1 MVTRF
6 DCVITYH
13 HNIHTCGVA
22 RFNRYLADH
31 LKIPMLSFAELAND
45 MYNFPLISIKESE
58 MLHEDVL
65 EFYSIIER
73 TKIRYS
79 VVFHSF
85 EGSETEIKFLQ
96 GAEEV
101 MALNAQMAA
110 EILPFRADVL
120 KGFTVATPLP
130 NISISTSF
138 EIKMITFGMA
148 HKIQSSGYIK
158 VADLLNDSGRTS
170 VLEISSALH
179 EGTEFDDRF
188 FNVGEEISEIFD
200 GRVEFL
206 GFLADHEVARRV
218 KAADVMLAFFPNGAR
233 ENNNSVLSA
242 MWLGTPVIT
251 NLDSWSP
258 SWLKHGETVFDIN
271 RLEEFPSKGKL
282 KEVGEFGRSAT
293 EHLTY
298 QSLVSLFQNT

>member
-1 MVTRF
+1 MVTEF

-31 LKIPMLSFAELAND
+31 LKIPMLSFTELANGTFK
-45 MYNFPLISIKESE
+45 FPLISIKESE

-85 EGSETEIKFLQ
+85 EGSETEIKFLK

-130 NISISTSF
+130 NISIATSF

>member
-31 LKIPMLSFAELAND
+31 LKIPMLSFTELANGTFK
-45 MYNFPLISIKESE
+45 FPLISIKESE

-85 EGSETEIKFLQ
+85 EGSETEIKFLK

-120 KGFTVATPLP
+120 TGFTVATPLP

-271 RLEEFPSKGKL
+271 RLEEFPSKGEL

-298 QSLVSLFQNT
+298 KSLVSLFQNT

>member
-31 LKIPMLSFAELAND
+31 LKIPMLSFTELAND
-45 MYNFPLISIKESE
+45 TYNFPVISIKESE

-85 EGSETEIKFLQ
+85 EGSETEIKFLK

-110 EILPFRADVL
+110 VILPFRADVL

-130 NISISTSF
+130 NISIATSF

-188 FNVGEEISEIFD
+188 FNVGEEISEIFN

-218 KAADVMLAFFPNGAR
+218 KAADVMLAFFPYGAR

-282 KEVGEFGRSAT
+282 KEVGEFGRRAT

>member
-31 LKIPMLSFAELAND
+31 LKIPMLSFTELAND
-45 MYNFPLISIKESE
+45 TYNFPLISIKESE

-85 EGSETEIKFLQ
+85 EGSETEIKFLK

-120 KGFTVATPLP
+120 TGFTVATPLP

>member
-1 MVTRF
+1 MVAEF

-22 RFNRYLADH
+22 RFNRYLADF
-31 LKIPMLSFAELAND
+31 LKIPMVSFTALEN
-45 MYNFPLISIKESE
+45 NTFTFPLISIKESE
-58 MLHEDVL
+58 MLHEDVV

-73 TKIRYS
+73 TKVRYS

-85 EGSETEIKFLQ
+85 SGTETEINFLN

-101 MALNAQMAA
+101 MALNAQMAS
-110 EILPFRADVL
+110 EIFPYRADVL
-120 KGFTVATPLP
+120 TGYTVATPLP
-130 NISISTSF
+130 NISTPNSY

-148 HKIQSSGYIK
+148 HKIQSNGYVK
-158 VADLLNDSGRTS
+158 VANLLNDSARTS

-188 FNVGEEISEIFD
+188 FNVGEEISAIFN

-218 KAADVMLAFFPNGAR
+218 GAADVMLAFFPNGAR

-242 MWLGTPVIT
+242 MSLGTPVIT

-271 RLEEFPSKGKL
+271 RLEEFPSTEKL
-282 KEVGEFGRSAT
+282 HEVGECGRIAT
-293 EHLTY
+293 KDLTY
-298 QSLVSLFQNT
+298 RSLTSLFGNR

>member
-1 MVTRF
+1 MVTEF

-31 LKIPMLSFAELAND
+31 LKIPMLSFTELGND
-45 MYNFPLISIKESE
+45 TYNFPLISIKESE
-58 MLHEDVL
+58 MLKEDVVG
-65 EFYSIIER
+65 FYSTIER
-73 TKIRYS
+73 AKIRYS
-79 VVFHSF
+79 IVLHHF
-85 EGSETEIKFLQ
+85 EGSETEIKFLK

-101 MALNAQMAA
+101 MALNAQMAS
-110 EILPFRADVL
+110 EILPFRADVIT
-120 KGFTVATPLP
+120 GFTVATPLP
-130 NISISTSF
+130 KTSITSSI

-158 VADLLNDSGRTS
+158 IANLLNNSGRTS

-206 GFLADHEVARRV
+206 GFLADYEVARRV

-258 SWLKHGETVFDIN
+258 SWLRHGETVFDIS
-271 RLEEFPSKGKL
+271 RLDEFPSKEKL
-282 KEVGEFGRSAT
+282 KEVGEYGRSAT
-293 EHLTY
+293 KHLTY

>member
-31 LKIPMLSFAELAND
+31 LKIPMLSFTELAND
-45 MYNFPLISIKESE
+45 RYSFPLISIKESE

-85 EGSETEIKFLQ
+85 EGSETEIKFLK

-120 KGFTVATPLP
+120 TGFTVATPLP